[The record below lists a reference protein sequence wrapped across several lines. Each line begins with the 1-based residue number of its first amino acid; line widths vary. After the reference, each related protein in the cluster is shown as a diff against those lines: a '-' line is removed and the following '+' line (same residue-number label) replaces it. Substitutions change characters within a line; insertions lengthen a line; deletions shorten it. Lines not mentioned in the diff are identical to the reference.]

1 MKKNKNDLKSLLAYY
16 KIDIVAF
23 LLVIFFC
30 AAGII
35 VSLHRFWQYEA
46 SLIDFGH
53 FDQIIWNIS
62 RFQEPIVNHFIHGR
76 INAFGDH
83 LTPSVALISPLY
95 WITNKSEMIL
105 VVQAVAVG
113 LSGIFLYDIGRV
125 VLKNKTLSLSVL
137 VSYFLFVGLQN
148 AVITEFHEL
157 TVMTLPFMIAFW
169 ALVKNKI
176 PLYFIFLIIS
186 LGFKESTFALG
197 IGLGIALFFLEK
209 KWKNIGV
216 ATIILSCIWG
226 VLALKVII
234 PYFSSGEYLY
244 TSAIPEGISGKVTA
258 FFDVPEKRRTI
269 FFSFFSFS
277 FLPILSPEFWLMILQ
292 DYAGRFLPSG
302 FVTRWNLGLHYN
314 AQSAIILSLA
324 SIYGLRR
331 LLKIKLIN
339 KYKTF
344 IAIVIIINSIFLF
357 RFIMHGPFLLAINPE
372 FYRHTSDFKF
382 LNDMVKKVP
391 KDASI
396 MTQNNLGT
404 RFTHQPVSL
413 VKLDYDSAKPD
424 YILLDVREGQGPNN
438 YFGSDNLDSILDKL
452 KVDKNYILVSKT
464 GDQYLF
470 MRQSL

>member
-1 MKKNKNDLKSLLAYY
+1 MKKNKKEAISFLAEH
-16 KIDIVAF
+16 KIDLFAF
-23 LLVIFFC
+23 ILVLVFC

-35 VSLHRFWQYEA
+35 VSLHRFWQYEV

-53 FDQIIWNIS
+53 YDQIIWQLS
-62 RFQEPIVNHFIHGR
+62 RFQEPIINHFIHGR

-83 LTPSVALISPLY
+83 FTPSVALISPLY
-95 WITNKSEMIL
+95 WITNRSEMIL
-105 VVQAVAVG
+105 IVQALAVG
-113 LSGIFLYDIGRV
+113 ISGIFLYDIGRI
-125 VLKNKTLSLSVL
+125 VLKNKLLSFSIL

-169 ALVKNKI
+169 SLVRNKI

-197 IGLGIALFFLEK
+197 IGLGIAIFLLEK
-209 KWKNIGV
+209 KWRKVGI
-216 ATIILSCIWG
+216 ATIIISAVWGILS
-226 VLALKVII
+226 LKVII
-234 PYFSSGEYLY
+234 PYFASGDYLY
-244 TSAIPEGISGKVTA
+244 ASAIPDGISEKFTA
-258 FFDVPEKRRTI
+258 FFDVPEKRRTV
-269 FFSFFSFS
+269 FFSFLSFS
-277 FLPILSPEFWLMILQ
+277 FLPIFSPEFWLMILQ

-331 LLKIKLIN
+331 LIKIKFIN
-339 KYKTF
+339 RYKTL
-344 IAIVIIINSIFLF
+344 IAVVIILNSFFLF
-357 RFIMHGPFLLAINPE
+357 RFVLHGPFLLAINPE
-372 FYRHTSDFKF
+372 FYRHTSDFRF
-382 LNDMVKKVP
+382 LNDMVQKVP

-404 RFTHQPVSL
+404 RFTHQNVGL
-413 VKLDYDSAKPD
+413 IKLDYDSAKPD
-424 YILLDVREGQGPNN
+424 YIFLDAREGQGPNN
-438 YFGSDNLDSILDKL
+438 YFGSENLDSILSKL
-452 KVDKNYILVSKT
+452 KVDKNYILVSRT

-470 MRQSL
+470 RRQSL